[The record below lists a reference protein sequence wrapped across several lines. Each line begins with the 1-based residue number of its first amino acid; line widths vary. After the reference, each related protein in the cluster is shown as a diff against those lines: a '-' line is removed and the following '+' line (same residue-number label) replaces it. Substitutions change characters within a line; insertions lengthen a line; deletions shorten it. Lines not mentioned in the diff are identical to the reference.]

1 MEVPLGSL
9 RPGGRQESCG
19 KVRSRHGGGTVTGVA
34 WCFKLNE
41 DLPPSNIYIYIF
53 IYNIHLLCMYKYI
66 YMCVCACVP
75 DYFGGG
81 YDIYIY
87 IYLCYLFTPDWE
99 DY

>member
-41 DLPPSNIYIYIF
+41 DLPPSNIYIYLF
-53 IYNIHLLCMYKYI
+53 IIYI
-66 YMCVCACVP
+66 YYVCINIYICVYVHVYQIISAV
-75 DYFGGG
+75 GM
-81 YDIYIY
+81 IYIY